1 MKQLIHKS
9 FFKRNSQK
17 GIERYLSTVGIKKP
31 YQLVPAHDKNHVYA
45 VSGDDLPNFDTK
57 DAVFKVTFRH
67 VDTFKGDPNFLK
79 PLTTLKLIEFINDI
93 GGIPEYVAGVLIK
106 GGYDTVDKVRSA
118 SDEELMA
125 LDGIGKGRLKAI
137 RKVVDGQ
144 AKAS

>member
-45 VSGDDLPNFDTK
+45 VSGDDISNFDPK
-57 DAVFKVTFRH
+57 DAVFKA
-67 VDTFKGDPNFLK
+67 
-79 PLTTLKLIEFINDI
+79 TTLKLIAFINDI